1 MKMKIKDSY
10 IRYMLVLGVI
20 LVLVIVGYLVK
31 NVFTS
36 FSEGK
41 NQTTNKNESLEVIYD
56 VKEDKSIQKKEP
68 TVTLENNKGSDIKVE
83 IKGAVEKPG
92 VYTVYE
98 EDRVEDLV
106 KLAGGFLPNAD
117 RLRIRLADR
126 LIDEGI
132 IYVYLTGERANT
144 QLLEIGINNNLTID
158 KTNSSHNSKDG
169 KNSKDSKININTATK
184 EQLMTLT
191 GIGEIKANSIIS
203 YREEHNGFKAIDEL
217 KNVSGIGEKT
227 LAKFVQLVDINW

>member
-1 MKMKIKDSY
+1 MKMKIKESY
-10 IRYMLVLGVI
+10 IRYMLVVGVI

-36 FSEGK
+36 FPGEK
-41 NQTTNKNESLEVIYD
+41 NKTTNKNESLEVLYD

-92 VYTVYE
+92 VYTVYKE
-98 EDRVEDLV
+98 NRVEDLV

-132 IYVYLTGERANT
+132 IYVYITGEKANE

-158 KTNSSHNSKDG
+158 KTNSSH
-169 KNSKDSKININTATK
+169 NSKDSKININTATK

-191 GIGEIKANSIIS
+191 GIGEVKANSIIA

-227 LAKFVQLVDINW
+227 LAKFVQLVDIN